1 MEGRF
6 VLTSFSLEA
15 KSRHGTES
23 KNQLFAVKEKLY
35 ILFNPPITCKILY
48 QGTSCLN

>member
-6 VLTSFSLEA
+6 VLTNFSLEA

-23 KNQLFAVKEKLY
+23 KNQLLAVKEKLH
-35 ILFNPPITCKILY
+35 ILFKSPITCKILC
-48 QGTSCLN
+48 QGLS